1 MGEARAGGVA
11 RALGHSVTTVQ
22 MLGGDRTHTFA
33 HSFKQ
38 LDCSTGLL
46 WGAVIQDLGLR
57 TPRLLTPN
65 IFWKITVTPP
75 PSNAPVHLLPLTPG
89 TGSWLCSQ
97 EGGRRPAEG
106 GGVCVG
112 RGASCPVLQPWDS
125 C

>member
-75 PSNAPVHLLPLTPG
+75 PLPMPQSTSFP
-89 TGSWLCSQ
+89 
-97 EGGRRPAEG
+97 
-106 GGVCVG
+106 
-112 RGASCPVLQPWDS
+112 
-125 C
+125 